1 MMLPAINAY
10 REAAAM
16 GRMYFET
23 RLAADDSG
31 TFTGYAAKWG
41 EVNAHN
47 EIVKPGAF
55 ARSLAEHAKRGIAPP
70 MLWSHNTDEPVGVWT
85 DIREDGVGLAV
96 TGKLVTETTRGRE
109 ALALLKA
116 GALTGLSIG
125 FRARKA
131 NRDAEGRRILSDIDL
146 GEISLVTLSSAGGAR
161 ITQVRTYPG
170 LAGFT
175 RAVEALSST
184 LRRKD

>member
-1 MMLPAINAY
+1 MLPAINAY

-96 TGKLVTETTRGRE
+96 TGKLVTETTRWRE